1 MSGALQVN
9 HLFAEIT
16 EPSPPKANLWLILGL
31 CLQTLI
37 CAEADL
43 VTAARKTSL
52 SSRAADPYAG
62 RRSGDAAG

>member
-37 CAEADL
+37 CAVESM
-43 VTAARKTSL
+43 KTNKEEE
-52 SSRAADPYAG
+52 RREE
-62 RRSGDAAG
+62 RRSREEERGE